1 MIKIGDIRKFLLAKN
16 NGSMNGEL
24 IIYEKDGNPDDGY
37 VLLGWDEV
45 GTFDSEFE
53 NPVYGIAECRWTD

>member
-1 MIKIGDIRKFLLAKN
+1 MIKIGDINDLN
-16 NGSMNGEL
+16 TYNGPMNGEL

-45 GTFDSEFE
+45 GMFDSEFE

>member
-1 MIKIGDIRKFLLAKN
+1 
-16 NGSMNGEL
+16 MNGEL

-45 GTFDSEFE
+45 GMFDSEFE